1 MLRPSA
7 QAPFSFLP
15 GRSEGVT
22 PRAARTERAA
32 VELQRWAWQLA
43 PPEAQ
48 TRTRGGWRGATPAA
62 ACGGAAAPARAGSSA
77 SAQRALPPA
86 RPGAFYFRPPPG
98 GPT

>member
-48 TRTRGGWRGATPAA
+48 TRTRGGGRGATPAA
-62 ACGGAAAPARAGSSA
+62 ACGGGAAAARGGTSA
-77 SAQRALPPA
+77 HAERASPPP
-86 RPGAFYFRPPPG
+86 RPGAFSFWARAEG
-98 GPT
+98 RA